1 MMMATS
7 IDVSTTDQGLSQLL
21 DARQVHAEVKK
32 YIIEDCQ
39 ITSTMD
45 FLGYFKETTHEAEIQ
60 TLLESKF
67 QVKEEGLTTELRGLY
82 VARLRRAYSL
92 ALEVNKRIQ
101 AAAAEPPPQRDED
114 AIDMDKPMDPSSIE
128 KLDSTWTDGHDLKLI
143 NYMRP
148 APQFRNR
155 LFRETHMKNARMIQ
169 VEKVQTMEDIKM
181 SSEPDKLE
189 IGTSTMEG
197 SKLVLE
203 SVRKVS
209 RKVTDCLEYLTALRI
224 LMQAYA
230 YVGSHK
236 VMSMRDQNKQ
246 ITFFP
251 LEVAVGYVD
260 ETTMAT
266 LAMRTFTE
274 KERLDWLRKRDEQVR
289 GEMVA
294 YINDGWPGGEALTR
308 ASERLAHIWMIRE
321 GAVASSGEAQEDRG
335 QKRPRQDKGG
345 KGNGKAAGKSQKGTQ
360 DMPRD
365 RSDRSDTMQ
374 GVQRAS
380 QHKGVKFCG
389 AFNGK
394 KGCTWNEK
402 DCPQHAKHMCNV
414 IMPNGQ
420 ICRRTNHGAH
430 THR

>member
-1 MMMATS
+1 MMMVTS
-7 IDVSTTDQGLSQLL
+7 IDVSVEDQGLSQLL
-21 DARQVHAEVKK
+21 DTLKVHEEVKG
-32 YIIEDCQ
+32 YIIQDCQ

-45 FLGYFKETTHEAEIQ
+45 FLGYFKETNYEAEIQ
-60 TLLESKF
+60 ALLESKF
-67 QVKEEGLTTELRGLY
+67 LVKDGLTAELRGLY

-101 AAAAEPPPQRDED
+101 AAAAAPPPQKDED
-114 AIDMDKPMDPSSIE
+114 AFDLDKPMDPSSIE
-128 KLDSTWTDGHDLKLI
+128 KLDATWTDGHDLKLI
-143 NYMRP
+143 NFMRP

-155 LFRETHMKNARMIQ
+155 LFREVHMKTSRMVQ

-189 IGTSTMEG
+189 IGASTVEG

-236 VMSMRDQNKQ
+236 VVSRRDQAKQ

-251 LEVAVGYVD
+251 LEVAIAYVD

-266 LAMRTFTE
+266 IAMHTFTE

-321 GAVASSGEAQEDRG
+321 GAVATPLEGQEDRG
-335 QKRPRQDKGG
+335 QKRPHQEKGG
-345 KGNGKAAGKSQKGTQ
+345 KGQGKAAGKTQKGAQ
-360 DMPRD
+360 DKD
-365 RSDRSDTMQ
+365 KDALQ
-374 GVQRAS
+374 GIQRVTI
-380 QHKGVKFCG
+380 HKGTKFCG
-389 AFNGK
+389 AFNGR

-414 IMPNGQ
+414 VMPNGQ
-420 ICRRTNHGAH
+420 VCRRTNHGAH
-430 THR
+430 GHR